1 MVAMRIHVAP
11 MHVGGRKGN
20 SKDREGE
27 DSVRKDNVLG
37 LGQEDDLWQIPVFV
51 SDQSHSS
58 RVPLQVTVCVL
69 GQVQRTVGHSQLYSH
84 QHRHLP
90 SLLQR
95 SD

>member
-1 MVAMRIHVAP
+1 MAAMRIHVAP

-27 DSVRKDNVLG
+27 DSARKDNVLG
-37 LGQEDDLWQIPVFV
+37 LGQEEDDPVFV

-58 RVPLQVTVCVL
+58 RVPLQVPVYVL
-69 GQVQRTVGHSQLYSH
+69 GQVQRAERPLGQSQLYCH
-84 QHRHLP
+84 QYQHLP

-95 SD
+95 SE